1 MQKDSTDRKEKR
13 KHERYRT
20 RLPVQL
26 KIWLSSQNSRIVLQG
41 VQHILALAE
50 TKNIS
55 IGGMSLHIV
64 GGTFDVG
71 QSLSRA
77 NAMKLIGKPIEIFIE
92 DEDLT
97 VWGDV
102 IRTDMDSQELGMVI
116 YKVSD
121 VKIWKEL
128 CSTQIDGISIF
139 PESQRLKRKRRS

>member
-1 MQKDSTDRKEKR
+1 MPEDSHERKEKR
-13 KHERYRT
+13 RHERYRA

-26 KIWLSSQNSRIVLQG
+26 KIWLSSQDSRMVLQG

-50 TKNIS
+50 TRNIS

-64 GGTFDVG
+64 GGAMDAG
-71 QSLSRA
+71 RSLSRA
-77 NAMKLIGKPIEIFIE
+77 NAAKLVGKPIEIVIE
-92 DEDLT
+92 GENLT

-102 IRTDMDSQELGMVI
+102 IRTDIDLQELGMGI

-128 CSTQIDGISIF
+128 CSKQIEGISIF
-139 PESQRLKRKRRS
+139 PDSLQVKRRRRS